1 MKEADIEKA
10 RQMASRL
17 DCLIEED
24 VQILAK
30 ATASTVE
37 AWRKRGTGPEYIQ
50 FGNRPLYP
58 QKKLLEFL
66 ESKRRART
74 GPIATGAL

>member
-1 MKEADIEKA
+1 MKDVEIERA

-30 ATASTVE
+30 ATHSTVE
-37 AWRKRGTGPEYIQ
+37 AWRKRGIGPEYIL

-58 QKKLLEFL
+58 QKNLLEFL
-66 ESKRRART
+66 ESKRRPRASQPV
-74 GPIATGAL
+74 GGML